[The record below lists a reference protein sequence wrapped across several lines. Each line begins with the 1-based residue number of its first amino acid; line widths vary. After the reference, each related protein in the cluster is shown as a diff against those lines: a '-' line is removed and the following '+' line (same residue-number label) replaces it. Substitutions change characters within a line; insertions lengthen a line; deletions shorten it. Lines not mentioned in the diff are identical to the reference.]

1 MNNKIYS
8 ERGQVLVI
16 VALAMIGLIAITG
29 LAVDGS
35 MVLMDRRRAQNAAD
49 TAVLAGAL
57 TYIRECGKT
66 GCDDP
71 DGKEIEA
78 AKAAMEVAALDRAN
92 NNGYTGDL
100 LHSEVSI
107 HTCDD
112 AGASCGA
119 PYGGEGD
126 YIQVVIDSHLDTFFA
141 RVIGVPKL
149 HNHVEA
155 VALADDDDSGPLA
168 DESAI
173 VAFAPEGK
181 GCTGEFVVGGSGTV
195 TIEGGGIFVNSNNTA
210 DDMDSTTCGA
220 FKQDGCKTTL
230 DFISGG
236 GITSVGNINLNT
248 SCSGNLEGPMTE
260 GASPMDFPPAIE
272 IPVPSECGFSG
283 TVVNDKD
290 SKTSTLSPGSYDSI
304 PPKDAKQDN
313 VILQPGNYC
322 VDDIKVSS
330 KVNVSGT
337 NVFIYVKPGGAFDYS
352 GGTIT
357 IDAPDDGDYQGYL
370 TYVAPPESGF
380 TNCKINGNATYR
392 FTGTILAPYCNI
404 TINGSS
410 DPDGFHSQILGYTVT
425 LNGDNELYIVYD
437 PGENGEDIQPPL
449 IGLAQ

>member
-1 MNNKIYS
+1 
-8 ERGQVLVI
+8 
-16 VALAMIGLIAITG
+16 
-29 LAVDGS
+29 
-35 MVLMDRRRAQNAAD
+35 
-49 TAVLAGAL
+49 
-57 TYIRECGKT
+57 
-66 GCDDP
+66 
-71 DGKEIEA
+71 
-78 AKAAMEVAALDRAN
+78 
-92 NNGYTGDL
+92 
-100 LHSEVSI
+100 
-107 HTCDD
+107 
-112 AGASCGA
+112 
-119 PYGGEGD
+119 
-126 YIQVVIDSHLDTFFA
+126 
-141 RVIGVPKL
+141 
-149 HNHVEA
+149 
-155 VALADDDDSGPLA
+155 
-168 DESAI
+168 
-173 VAFAPEGK
+173 
-181 GCTGEFVVGGSGTV
+181 
-195 TIEGGGIFVNSNNTA
+195 
-210 DDMDSTTCGA
+210 
-220 FKQDGCKTTL
+220 
-230 DFISGG
+230 
-236 GITSVGNINLNT
+236 
-248 SCSGNLEGPMTE
+248 MTE

-449 IGLAQ
+449 IGLEQ